1 MGDAKPTPRIYV
13 LAGPNG
19 AGKSSILGAAVAKEQ
34 LRFFNPDEV
43 AKRIRQE
50 RPELTN
56 EQANSDAWR
65 EGKRLLE
72 KAVGRGLDF
81 AFETTMGGDSI
92 SELLERCLDDG
103 GEVHIWYVCLASP
116 EQHVQRVRARAAAG
130 GHDIPEKLI
139 RSRYHASRLNL
150 IRLLPKLTD
159 LWVYDNSAE
168 ADLKRG
174 AAQPEFIL
182 HMADGRLDGVCEL
195 AAVPGWAKPIVQ
207 AALGAHAS
215 LSA

>member
-1 MGDAKPTPRIYV
+1 MGDAKGTPRIYV

-19 AGKSSILGAAVAKEQ
+19 AGKSSILGAALAKER
-34 LRFFNPDEV
+34 LTFFNPDEV
-43 AKRIRQE
+43 AKRIRKK
-50 RPELTN
+50 RPELTD
-56 EQANSDAWR
+56 EQANGYAWR

-72 KAVGRGLDF
+72 KSVEGGLDF
-81 AFETTMGGDSI
+81 AFETTLGGGSI
-92 SELLERCLDDG
+92 SELLEKCLDNG
-103 GEVHIWYVCLASP
+103 GEVHISYVCLASP
-116 EQHVQRVRARAAAG
+116 EQHVQRVRARVAAG

-139 RSRYHASRLNL
+139 RSRYHASHLNL

-182 HMADGRLDGVCEL
+182 HIAEGRLDTVCEL
-195 AAVPGWAKPIVQ
+195 AAVPEWAKPIVQ
-207 AALGAHAS
+207 ATLRAS
-215 LSA
+215 A